1 MRKATLLA
9 LLLGARLAATE
20 YVFQDFEKV
29 IRDRLGIVWTT
40 QLDLRIGAFSSGF
53 TATMQNYSSWSPNF
67 VTEPTPGY
75 YVGPA
80 LGGPEFSATLLLAD
94 NATLAVG
101 TQLRVWISTPSN
113 FAGAAQVALLTDAS
127 WLVAANSPTD
137 VNTRYF
143 EFSQSTTALFGTFDF
158 NADAIATQAVG
169 VIPEPSYFGLG
180 LGGACLALAVAR
192 RRRDALAAR
201 AKGAVS

>member
-1 MRKATLLA
+1 MRRATFVA

-29 IRDRLGIVWTT
+29 VRDRLGVVWST
-40 QLDLRIGAFSSGF
+40 QLDVRLGAFATGF
-53 TATMQNYSSWSPNF
+53 TATMQNYANWSPNF
-67 VTEPTPGY
+67 VTVPTPGY

-94 NATLAVG
+94 NATLPVG

-113 FAGAAQVALLTDAS
+113 FAGAAQVALLTDAN

-137 VNTRYF
+137 VNTRYY

-169 VIPEPSYFGLG
+169 AIPEPSYFGLG
-180 LGGACLALAVAR
+180 LGGSCLVLAVAR
-192 RRRDALAAR
+192 RRRAALATR
-201 AKGAVS
+201 AKAEVS